1 MLKWQQS
8 ALLSCVCLVLL
19 AGARRLAMLPNERR
33 ASVMDGAI
41 GIVVIKRKGDLDR
54 RQSWG
59 RNGGSSIERRRRRK
73 MRRRM
78 GGGEGT

>member
-8 ALLSCVCLVLL
+8 ALLSCVCVCVCGV
-19 AGARRLAMLPNERR
+19 AGARLAMLPNERR

-59 RNGGSSIERRRRRK
+59 RAERWILN
-73 MRRRM
+73 
-78 GGGEGT
+78 